1 MSITFKH
8 KINCRKLKIS
18 GKFAQYVSNI
28 NLNALIISRTYIGRR
43 PRLVISLRATNLAYF
58 LGLIDHKP
66 S

>member
-43 PRLVISLRATNLAYF
+43 PRLVCILAMGNF
-58 LGLIDHKP
+58 IG
-66 S
+66 

>member
-28 NLNALIISRTYIGRR
+28 NLNALIISRTYFGRR
-43 PRLVISLRATNLAYF
+43 PRLVWYF
-58 LGLIDHKP
+58 SFNYVIESVCYMGFIF
-66 S
+66 